1 MSCVRRSVLGPSVTT
16 SCITAAVR
24 VDCNEID
31 SASLRSVGVILSAGR
46 VASSS

>member
-1 MSCVRRSVLGPSVTT
+1 MSYVRRSVLGPSVTT

-31 SASLRSVGVILSAGR
+31 SASLGSVGVILSAGR